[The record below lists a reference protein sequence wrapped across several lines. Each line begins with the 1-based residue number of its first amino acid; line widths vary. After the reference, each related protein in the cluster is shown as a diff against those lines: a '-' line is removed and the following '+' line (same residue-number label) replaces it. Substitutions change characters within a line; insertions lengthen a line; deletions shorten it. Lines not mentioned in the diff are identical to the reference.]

1 MINPTTSKPL
11 KPKATATWLI
21 ENTVLTFE
29 QIADSCGL
37 NILEVEAL
45 ADDSSPG
52 AIRGENPV
60 VSGQLTTQ
68 ELERCVNDETA
79 RLQFQTFANVVPSR
93 KRKESHYLPRARRQD
108 RPDGIAWL
116 LKYYPDLSDSQICR
130 LIHTTSKTVQ
140 AIRGKTHHNSPQI
153 KPRDPVFLE
162 LCTKEQL
169 DKAIETLIKKTPEE
183 GDVEQQSHE
192 RPSLH

>member
-1 MINPTTSKPL
+1 MTPSLTSKPL
-11 KPKATATWLI
+11 KPKATAMWLI
-21 ENTVLTFE
+21 ENTTLTFQ

-45 ADDSSPG
+45 ADDSSLG
-52 AIRGENPV
+52 AIRAENPL
-60 VSGQLTTQ
+60 VSGQLTAE
-68 ELERCVNDETA
+68 ELDRCAKDETA
-79 RLQFQTFANVVPSR
+79 SLQFQTFEEVLPTR

-116 LKYYPDLSDSQICR
+116 LKYYPDLSDAQICR
-130 LIHTTSKTVQ
+130 LIHTTPKTVQ
-140 AIRGKTHHNSPQI
+140 AIRSKTHHNTAQI

-169 DKAIETLIKKTPEE
+169 DQTL
-183 GDVEQQSHE
+183 
-192 RPSLH
+192 SLLPQKEA

>member
-1 MINPTTSKPL
+1 MITSTPSKPL
-11 KPKATATWLI
+11 KPKATAMWLI

-45 ADDSSPG
+45 ADDSSLG
-52 AIRGENPV
+52 AIRGENPI
-60 VSGQLTTQ
+60 VSGQLTPE
-68 ELERCVNDETA
+68 ELERCVKDETA
-79 RLQFQTFANVVPSR
+79 RLHFQTFEGILPSS

-116 LKYYPDLSDSQICR
+116 LKHYPELSDGQICR
-130 LIHTTSKTVQ
+130 LIHTTPRTVQ
-140 AIRGKTHHNSPQI
+140 AIRTKTHPNWINI

-169 DKAIETLIKKTPEE
+169 DHTLSALPQKAAYDEDKTEA
-183 GDVEQQSHE
+183 
-192 RPSLH
+192 